1 MKTLKE
7 ISIEN
12 LNRTIEMIADNRRL
26 LTLAYVS
33 NDNNAI
39 LKLEFQKQ
47 SLENELEY
55 HKKKLEE

>member
-26 LTLAYVS
+26 LILAYVS